1 MSAANALLSEEYGEV
16 IAEEDFDRERLKAYL
31 RDKIPDA
38 HLPMEV
44 RQFRG
49 GHSNLTYLLRFGEQ
63 EWVMRR
69 PPLGPLPPTAHD
81 MSREHRVLSVL
92 WRVYPPA
99 PRAVLFCDDA
109 SIIGAPFYVMERRRG
124 SVIRRRQPLPPE
136 LDSSS
141 ESLRRL
147 SEAFIDALA
156 QLHNVD
162 YHAIGLGGLGR
173 PQGFVERQVTGWMAR
188 WERAKTREVPLMNR
202 LGEWFLSHMPA
213 PQTPTLLHND
223 FFLHNVMFDSH
234 DSGKVN
240 AVLDWEMCTLGDP
253 MVDLGITLA
262 YWREST
268 DAPELLALAEG
279 HPHTTLPGFLRREE
293 LAERYARKAGR
304 DLSALP
310 YYVALAHWK
319 TATVVEQIYSRY
331 ARGQT
336 TDPRF
341 AIMGRQPPV
350 LAQAAAEIVRHL
362 GFRG

>member
-1 MSAANALLSEEYGEV
+1 VEETLYREEYGEV
-16 IAEEDFDRERLKAYL
+16 VAEEDFDHEKLRAYL
-31 RDKIPDA
+31 SDKIPDA

-69 PPLGPLPPTAHD
+69 PPLGPVPPTAHD
-81 MSREHRVLSVL
+81 MSREYRVLSAL

-99 PRAVLFCDDA
+99 PRAILFCDDA
-109 SIIGAPFYVMERRRG
+109 GVIGAPFYVMERRRG
-124 SVIRRRQPLPPE
+124 VVIRMRQPLPPE
-136 LDSSS
+136 LNTSA

-162 YHAIGLGGLGR
+162 YAAIGLGTLGR
-173 PQGFVERQVTGWMAR
+173 PQGFVERQISGWMTR

-202 LGEWFLSHMPA
+202 LGEWFLAHVPA
-213 PQTPTLLHND
+213 PQTSTVLHND
-223 FFLHNVMFDSH
+223 FFLHNVMFDYRNVSQ
-234 DSGKVN
+234 VN

-268 DAPELLALAEG
+268 DGEELLALAEG
-279 HPHTTLPGFLRREE
+279 YPHTTLPGFLSRDQ
-293 LAERYARKAGR
+293 LAERYARHTGR
-304 DLSALP
+304 HLDMLP
-310 YYVALAHWK
+310 YYIALAHWK

-336 TDPRF
+336 HDPRF
-341 AIMGRQPPV
+341 ANMGKQPPV
-350 LAQAAAEIVRHL
+350 LAQAAANVVRRL
-362 GFRG
+362 GFTG